1 MQYWFVDALW
11 DEGDQTQRFMQ
22 DGIWRNG
29 YKDKFTNRVQSIRE
43 GDRIAI
49 KACFTRKHALPFDN
63 KGQTISVMRIK
74 AIGTVV
80 RNYGDGCAVDVAWNA
95 GFTPKDWFFY
105 TYRSPVSRAQIE
117 DEIQAKRLVAF
128 TFTEAQQDYAAFMA
142 HQIGEI
148 AS

>member
-29 YKDKFTNRVQSIRE
+29 YEDKFTNRVQSMRE

-49 KACFTRKHALPFDN
+49 KACFTRKHGLPFDN
-63 KGQTISVMRIK
+63 KGHTVSVMRIK
-74 AIGTVV
+74 SIGTVI
-80 RNYGDGCAVDVAWNA
+80 RNHDDGRTVDVAWNTD
-95 GFTPKDWFFY
+95 FTPRDWFFY

-128 TFTEAQQDYAAFMA
+128 TFAAAQQDYAAFMT
-142 HQIGEI
+142 HQM
-148 AS
+148 SR

>member
-1 MQYWFVDALW
+1 MQYWFVDAQW

-29 YKDKFTNRVQSIRE
+29 CEDKFINRVQSMRE

-49 KACFTRKHALPFDN
+49 KGCFTRKHGLPFDN
-63 KGQTISVMRIK
+63 KGQTISVMCIK
-74 AIGTVV
+74 SIGTVI
-80 RNYGDGCAVDVAWNA
+80 RNHGDGRTVDVAWNS
-95 GFTPKDWFFY
+95 GFTPRDWFFY

-128 TFTEAQQDYAAFMA
+128 TFAAAQQDYAAFMT
-142 HQIGEI
+142 HQM
-148 AS
+148 SR